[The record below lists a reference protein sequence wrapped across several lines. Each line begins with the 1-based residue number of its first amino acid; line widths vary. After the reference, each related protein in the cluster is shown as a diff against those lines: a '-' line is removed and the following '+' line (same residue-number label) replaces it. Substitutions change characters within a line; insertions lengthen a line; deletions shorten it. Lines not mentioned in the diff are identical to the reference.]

1 MLKVADL
8 DDSRQI
14 PGSLLAADSSAL
26 MSDRC
31 TGVWGSL
38 YPSKQVGRKAEK
50 EKRTPERLWGSEVP
64 AWWRQERRPGA
75 PCFPLREV
83 TLRFPTCSSAD
94 ASSL

>member
-14 PGSLLAADSSAL
+14 PGSLLAADSSAP

-50 EKRTPERLWGSEVP
+50 EKRTPERLWGSGPRMVTAGAQ
-64 AWWRQERRPGA
+64 AWR
-75 PCFPLREV
+75 
-83 TLRFPTCSSAD
+83 
-94 ASSL
+94 SLLSPP